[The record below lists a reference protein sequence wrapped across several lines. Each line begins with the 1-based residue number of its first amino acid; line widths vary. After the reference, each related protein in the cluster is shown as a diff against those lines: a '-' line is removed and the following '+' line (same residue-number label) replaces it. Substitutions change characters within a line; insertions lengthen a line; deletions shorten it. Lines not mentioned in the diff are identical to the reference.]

1 MAPRGPRPKP
11 TVLRLLDGG
20 HPERANP
27 AEPVPRSALPR
38 PPDYMGEP
46 ALTVW
51 DRVLAELDVMGVAT
65 AADADALACLV
76 EAVVT
81 HQRASAILDEEGML
95 VLGTKGARI
104 RHPALSVQRDAA
116 NLVRAFCA
124 EFGLT
129 PSARSRVVVRLTP
142 AEPNP
147 FAGPVEGQRT

>member
-1 MAPRGPRPKP
+1 MAPPGPRPKP

-20 HPERANP
+20 HRERVNP
-27 AEPVPRSALPR
+27 AEPVPRSALPM
-38 PPDYMGEP
+38 PPAYMTEP

-51 DRVLAELDVMGVAT
+51 HRVVAELDVMGIAT

-81 HQRASAILDEEGML
+81 HERASALVAEEGML
-95 VLGTKGARI
+95 VVGTQGTRI

-116 NLVRAFCA
+116 KTVRAFCA

-147 FAGPVEGQRT
+147 FAGPVEQRT